1 VHGEVEAGDLA
12 LGDQPLQGGGDVT
25 GLYAGVGLGDA
36 GDVDARL
43 AVDGTQHL
51 ELDLVA
57 DAHAATL
64 DPVAERKNPQVRK
77 DPGVLSW

>member
-1 VHGEVEAGDLA
+1 
-12 LGDQPLQGGGDVT
+12 
-25 GLYAGVGLGDA
+25 
-36 GDVDARL
+36 VDARL